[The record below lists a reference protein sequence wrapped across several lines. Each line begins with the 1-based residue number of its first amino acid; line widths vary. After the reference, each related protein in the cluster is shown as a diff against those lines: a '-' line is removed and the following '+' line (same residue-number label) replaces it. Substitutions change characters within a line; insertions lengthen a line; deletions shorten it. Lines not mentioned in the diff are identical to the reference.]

1 MTQETRFGAHIGTS
15 SLLLIFL
22 TLALVSFGALSLAG
36 SKADQ
41 RLSDKLYEHTLLYYA
56 AQHDAEQFIAV
67 TNSKLK
73 RTYMNSTDENAYRS
87 AVAGMKSEESFP
99 LGDSQ
104 ELVVKLSFVY
114 PETADEDMY
123 TVRSWR
129 IRSISD
135 DDYTRHLPVSGSGDA
150 HMDE

>member
-22 TLALVSFGALSLAG
+22 TLSLVSFGALSLAG
-36 SKADQ
+36 AKADQ
-41 RLSDKLYEHTLLYYA
+41 RLSAKLYEHTLSYYS
-56 AQHDAEQFIAV
+56 AQHEAEQFIAV

-73 RTYMNSTDENAYRS
+73 KAYINSADENAYRA
-87 AVAGMKSEESFP
+87 AVAGMKTEASFP
-99 LGDSQ
+99 VGNSQ
-104 ELVVKLSFVY
+104 ELVVKLAFVY
-114 PETADEDMY
+114 PESADVDLFS
-123 TVRSWR
+123 VRSWR

-150 HMDE
+150 NMGE

>member
-22 TLALVSFGALSLAG
+22 TLSLVSFGALSLAG

-41 RLSDKLYEHTLLYYA
+41 RLSGKLYEHTLAYYS
-56 AQHDAEQFIAV
+56 AQHEAERFIAV

-73 RTYMNSTDENAYRS
+73 RTYIDSADENAYRS

-114 PETADEDMY
+114 PETADDDMY

-129 IRSISD
+129 VRSISD

-150 HMDE
+150 HIDD